1 MQRVGVKS
9 GERWM
14 FQDVH
19 QGGPAYSAG
28 IRPGD
33 PERSGQEQVLTSSF
47 AWESA
52 SLRLEIIPRP
62 TAVTPIDS
70 VLKQKSQAVARED
83 EVENDFQEKCTKGAK
98 FAAQAAFSAI
108 LGEISCLFSLVL
120 EFFTRFRG
128 GSFQPLTHLSGNQSS
143 GNSPVADD

>member
-98 FAAQAAFSAI
+98 FARTSSIF
-108 LGEISCLFSLVL
+108 GYTRRDKLFIFVGVGV
-120 EFFTRFRG
+120 FH
-128 GSFQPLTHLSGNQSS
+128 PLSRRIVSTTHAPLRKSVVRKFAGR
-143 GNSPVADD
+143 

>member
-19 QGGPAYSAG
+19 QSGPAYSAG

-62 TAVTPIDS
+62 TAGTPIDS

-108 LGEISCLFSLVL
+108 LGEIS
-120 EFFTRFRG
+120 G
-128 GSFQPLTHLSGNQSS
+128 
-143 GNSPVADD
+143 